1 MSGPDRHAAAEPAG
15 TPITGDPEPGPPA
28 VLVGGA
34 AVAAGERAEI
44 SIPIGRLVTGERMSL
59 PVLVLHGARPG
70 PTVWIN
76 GAIHGDEIGGVEI
89 ITRVLRTIDP
99 ATMSGTVLA
108 VPVVNVHGFVTGD
121 RYLPDR
127 RDLNRSFPGS
137 ASGSLGAQ
145 VAHLFM
151 TEIVAR
157 ARIGIDL
164 HTGSDHRTNLP
175 QIRADL
181 DDPATRQLAQEF
193 GAPVMIH
200 ARTRDGSLRH
210 AATKAGATV
219 LLYEAG
225 EASRFDEDAIRAGVT
240 GVLRVFAAVG
250 LIEAVV
256 APAARPLVS
265 RRTAW
270 MRARRSGIVHLDI
283 EPGALVH
290 RRQDLGTIDDTFGN
304 RLAVVRAPFDGLV
317 IGMTRHPLVNRG
329 DAMVHL
335 AEIESGSGD
344 GVE

>member
-1 MSGPDRHAAAEPAG
+1 MSDDTASV
-15 TPITGDPEPGPPA
+15 PPA
-28 VLVGGA
+28 IMVGGA

-59 PVLVLHGARPG
+59 PVMVLNGARPG

-89 ITRVLRTIDP
+89 ITRVLRTLDP
-99 ATMSGTVLA
+99 TTMAGTVLA
-108 VPVVNVHGFVTGD
+108 VPVVNVHGFVTSD

-145 VAHLFM
+145 VANLFM
-151 TEIVAR
+151 NEIVAR
-157 ARIGIDL
+157 CGIGIDL

-181 DDPATRQLAQEF
+181 DDAATRHLAEEF
-193 GAPVMIH
+193 GTPVVIH

-225 EASRFDEDAIRAGVT
+225 EASRFDEEAIRVGVT
-240 GVLRVFAAVG
+240 GVLRVFAAIG
-250 LIEAVV
+250 LIDAVV
-256 APAARPLVS
+256 EPAPQPLVS
-265 RRTAW
+265 RRTSW

-283 EPGALVH
+283 EPGALVR
-290 RRQDLGTIDDTFGN
+290 RRQELGTIDDTFGN
-304 RLAVVRAPFDGLV
+304 RLAVLRAPFDGLV

-329 DAMVHL
+329 DAMVHI
-335 AEIESGSGD
+335 AEIETAEPAASPAM
-344 GVE
+344 

>member
-1 MSGPDRHAAAEPAG
+1 VNDDIGSARPA
-15 TPITGDPEPGPPA
+15 IM
-28 VLVGGA
+28 VGGA
-34 AVAAGERAEI
+34 AVGAGERAEI

-59 PVLVLHGARPG
+59 PVMVLHGAQPG

-89 ITRVLRTIDP
+89 ITRVLRTLDP
-99 ATMSGTVLA
+99 NTMAGTVLA
-108 VPVVNVHGFVTGD
+108 VPVVNVHGFVTSD

-145 VAHLFM
+145 IANLFM
-151 TEIVAR
+151 NEIVAR
-157 ARIGIDL
+157 ASFGVDL

-181 DDPATRQLAQEF
+181 DDPVTRHLAEEF
-193 GAPVMIH
+193 GAPVIIH

-225 EASRFDEDAIRAGVT
+225 EASRFDEDGIAAGVL
-240 GVLRVFAAVG
+240 GVLRVFAAIG
-250 LIEAVV
+250 LRDGAV
-256 APAARPLVS
+256 PAAPRPKVS
-265 RRTAW
+265 RRTSW
-270 MRARRSGIVHLDI
+270 MRARRSGIVHLDV
-283 EPGALVH
+283 EPGAHVR
-290 RRQDLGTIDDTFGN
+290 RRQELGTIDDTFGN
-304 RLAVVRAPFDGLV
+304 RLAVVRAPFEGLV

-329 DAMVHL
+329 DAMVHI
-335 AEIESGSGD
+335 AEIEP
-344 GVE
+344 EPERYPTM

>member
-1 MSGPDRHAAAEPAG
+1 MNEPPLRAPAA
-15 TPITGDPEPGPPA
+15 
-28 VLVGGA
+28 VVVGGA
-34 AVAAGERAEI
+34 AVPAGERAEI

-59 PVLVLHGARPG
+59 PVMVLHGALPG

-89 ITRVLRTIDP
+89 ISRVLRTLDP
-99 ATMSGTVLA
+99 KTMAGTVLA

-151 TEIVAR
+151 SEIVAR
-157 ARIGIDL
+157 AGIGIDL

-181 DDPATRQLAQEF
+181 DDPTTRLLAEVF

-210 AATKAGATV
+210 AGTKAGATV

-225 EASRFDEDAIRAGVT
+225 EASRFDEDAIAAGVA

-250 LIEAVV
+250 LIEPVV
-256 APAARPLVS
+256 PPAPRPSVS
-265 RRTAW
+265 RRTSW
-270 MRARRSGIVHLDI
+270 MRARRSGIVHLEI
-283 EPGALVH
+283 EPGARVR
-290 RRQDLGTIDDTFGN
+290 RRQELGTIDDTFGN
-304 RLAVVRAPFDGLV
+304 RLAVVRAPFDGVVVGL
-317 IGMTRHPLVNRG
+317 TRHPLVNRG

-335 AEIESGSGD
+335 AEIESDEGQDPTPAS
-344 GVE
+344 